1 MSLVVL
7 AQRFELHSELGQ
19 GGFATTW
26 KAKDRQNNR
35 WCALKA
41 LNLQALE
48 DWKSLELFERE
59 SKLLINLQHSHIP
72 RCFESL
78 TLEENG
84 QKHYYQVHELIDGQ
98 NLEQAIH
105 NGRFLTEKEVL
116 QIGIQLLDVLH
127 YLHSFSPPIIHRDIK
142 PSNILLTAAQ
152 SAFLIDFGAVKE
164 TLRHKEGSPTVVG
177 TFGYMP
183 IEQMEG
189 NAVPASDIYALGMAL
204 IFLLS
209 HREPDQFEKKGLKIQ
224 FRPHVN
230 ISGELA
236 KLLDQMI
243 EPDVAKRSSSAQE
256 LKEAFEKLVARNSVT
271 SSAQSAPRPQ
281 RRTPVFIVA
290 GLALAVIGFLGFK
303 EMRQPPAAQSN
314 SANPPASNAAPTA
327 RPGSA
332 TDARSQANSYY
343 DAEQY
348 ALAEVYFDK
357 ALQTRPDDAE
367 LLFRRGF
374 CRGKSNKH
382 TQAIADYKRVLELE
396 PANYP
401 LSHYNI
407 AWNYAQMNYH
417 QAAIRAF
424 NEMLA
429 LQPKHTDSIN
439 NRGLSYIQIK
449 AYDKALADFNATI
462 ALKPDYK
469 YPYNNLGEVY
479 RLQGKDAQA
488 LAAFDTA
495 IRLFPSYA
503 LPAYNKA
510 DMLSE
515 EKKYPEAIEALN
527 HAIQSSPEYVSA
539 YNLRGLCQYNQKN
552 YDLAI
557 LDYLEAIRLSPKYAT
572 AWYNLGLAYDDK
584 GDTAAAEVNYLKA
597 IEFSPQYA
605 SPLNNLGY
613 IYERRKDYLKA
624 LSYYNQAIAH
634 EPTKG
639 LYFRN
644 RGDIYK
650 ALKQCSPAQADWRKA
665 CDRGLN
671 SACKKTCP

>member
-7 AQRFELHSELGQ
+7 AKRFELHSELGQ

-26 KAKDRQNNR
+26 RAKDRKNGR

-59 SKLLINLQHSHIP
+59 SKLLINLQHPHIP

-84 QKHYYQVHELIDGQ
+84 QKQYYQVHELIEAE
-98 NLEQAIH
+98 NLEKQIR

-116 QIGIQLLDVLH
+116 QIGIQLLDVLG
-127 YLHSFSPPIIHRDIK
+127 YLHGFSPPIIHRDIK
-142 PSNILLTAAQ
+142 PGNILLTAAH
-152 SAFLIDFGAVKE
+152 SAYLIDFGAVKE
-164 TLRHKEGSPTVVG
+164 TLLRKEGTPTVVG

-189 NAVPASDIYALGMAL
+189 HAVPVSDIYALGMSL

-209 HREPDQFEKKGLKIQ
+209 HREPDEFEKKGLKIQ

-230 ISGELA
+230 ISGEFA
-236 KLLDQMI
+236 KLLERMV
-243 EPDVAKRSSSAQE
+243 EPDPDKRPTSASE
-256 LKEAFEKLVARNSVT
+256 LKQAFEKLVSRQSIT
-271 SSAQSAPRPQ
+271 QTPTSAPRPNN
-281 RRTPVFIVA
+281 RMPAFVAA
-290 GLALAVIGFLGFK
+290 GLALMVLGILGLR
-303 EMRQPPAAQSN
+303 EMRQPPAAVLP
-314 SANPPASNAAPTA
+314 SASPPVAATA

-332 TDARSQANSYY
+332 QDARSQANSYY

-357 ALQTRPDDAE
+357 ALQSTPNDAE

-374 CRGKSNKH
+374 CRGKSAKH
-382 TQAIADYKRVLELE
+382 AQAIADYKRVLTL
-396 PANYP
+396 AAASYP

-417 QAAIRAF
+417 QAAIKAF
-424 NEMLA
+424 GQMLA
-429 LQPKHTDSIN
+429 LQPKHVDSIN
-439 NRGLSYIQIK
+439 NRGLSYIQVK

-479 RLQGKDAQA
+479 RLQGKAEEA
-488 LAAFDTA
+488 LAAFDKA
-495 IRLFPSYA
+495 MRLFPTYA

-510 DMLSE
+510 DILGE
-515 EKKYPEAIEALN
+515 QKRYPEAIEALN
-527 HAIQSSPEYVSA
+527 QAIQSSPEYVSA

-557 LDYLEAIRLSPKYAT
+557 ADYLEAIRLSPKYAT

-584 GDTAAAEVNYLKA
+584 GDGSKAEEYYNKA
-597 IEFSPQYA
+597 LEFSPKYA

-613 IYERRKDYLKA
+613 LYERRKNYPQA
-624 LSYYNQAIAH
+624 LSYYNQAIAN

-650 ALKQCSPAQADWRKA
+650 ALKQCSPAQSDWQKA
-665 CDRGLN
+665 CTLGLN
-671 SACKKTCP
+671 SACKKSCP

>member
-1 MSLVVL
+1 MSLVIVD
-7 AQRFELHSELGQ
+7 QRFELHSELGQ

-26 KAKDRQNNR
+26 RAKDRKNGR

-59 SKLLINLQHSHIP
+59 SKLLINLQHPHIP

-78 TLEENG
+78 TLEDKG
-84 QKHYYQVHELIDGQ
+84 QKQYYQVHELIEAE
-98 NLEQAIH
+98 NLEKQIR

-116 QIGIQLLDVLH
+116 QIGIQLLDVLA
-127 YLHSFSPPIIHRDIK
+127 YLHGFSPPIIHRDIK
-142 PSNILLTAAQ
+142 PGNLLLTADQ
-152 SAFLIDFGAVKE
+152 RAFLIDFGAVKE
-164 TLRHKEGSPTVVG
+164 TLMRKEGTPTVVG

-189 NAVPASDIYALGMAL
+189 HAVPASDIYALGMSL

-209 HREPDQFEKKGLKIQ
+209 HREPDEFEKKGLRIQ

-230 ISGELA
+230 ISGEFA
-236 KLLDQMI
+236 KLLDRMVD
-243 EPDVAKRSSSAQE
+243 PDVNKRPASASE
-256 LKEAFEKLVARNSVT
+256 LKQAFEKLVSRQSIDQTAKSVPLPK
-271 SSAQSAPRPQ
+271 SRM
-281 RRTPVFIVA
+281 PVFIAA
-290 GLALAVIGFLGFK
+290 GLALAVIGFLGLK
-303 EMRQPPAAQSN
+303 EMRQPPAAVAISP
-314 SANPPASNAAPTA
+314 SPSSLPTA

-332 TDARSQANSYY
+332 QDARSQANSYY

-357 ALQTRPDDAE
+357 ALQTLPNDAE
-367 LLFRRGF
+367 MLFRRGF
-374 CRGKSNKH
+374 CRGKSAKH
-382 TQAIADYKRVLELE
+382 AQAIADYKRVLELQ
-396 PANYP
+396 PSSYP

-417 QAAIRAF
+417 QAAIKAF
-424 NEMLA
+424 GQMLA
-429 LQPKHTDSIN
+429 LQPKHVDSIN
-439 NRGLSYIQIK
+439 NRGLSYIQVK

-479 RLQGKDAQA
+479 HLQGKDEEA
-488 LAAFDTA
+488 LAAFDRA
-495 IRLFPSYA
+495 MRLFPKYA

-510 DMLSE
+510 DILSAQ
-515 EKKYPEAIEALN
+515 KNYPAAIEALN
-527 HAIQSSPEYVSA
+527 QAIQSSPEYASA

-557 LDYLEAIRLSPKYAT
+557 VDYLEAIRLSPKYAT

-584 GDTAAAEVNYLKA
+584 GDGVKAEEYYNKA
-597 IEFSPQYA
+597 LEFSPQYA
-605 SPLNNLGY
+605 SPHNNLGY
-613 IYERRKDYLKA
+613 LYERRKDYNKA
-624 LSYYNQAIAH
+624 LSYYSQAIAN

-644 RGDIYK
+644 RGDIFK
-650 ALKQCSPAQADWRKA
+650 ALKQCSSAQTDWQKA
-665 CDRGLN
+665 CGLGLN
-671 SACKKTCP
+671 SACKKSCP

>member
-1 MSLVVL
+1 MSLVIVD
-7 AQRFELHSELGQ
+7 QRFELHSELGQ

-26 KAKDRQNNR
+26 RAKDRKSGR

-59 SKLLINLQHSHIP
+59 SKLLINLRHPHIP

-78 TLEENG
+78 TLEDKG
-84 QKHYYQVHELIDGQ
+84 QKQYYQVHELIEAE
-98 NLEQAIH
+98 NLEKQIR

-116 QIGIQLLDVLH
+116 QIGIQLLDVLG
-127 YLHSFSPPIIHRDIK
+127 YLHGFSPPIIHRDIK
-142 PSNILLTAAQ
+142 PGNLLLTADQ
-152 SAFLIDFGAVKE
+152 RAFLIDFGAVKE
-164 TLRHKEGSPTVVG
+164 TLMRKEGTPTVVG

-189 NAVPASDIYALGMAL
+189 HAGPASDIYALGMSL

-209 HREPDQFEKKGLKIQ
+209 HREPDQFEKKGLRIQ

-230 ISGELA
+230 ISGEFA
-236 KLLDQMI
+236 KLLDRMV
-243 EPDVAKRSSSAQE
+243 EPDVNKRPTSAIE
-256 LKEAFEKLVARNSVT
+256 LKQDFEKLVSR
-271 SSAQSAPRPQ
+271 QSLTQTAAAVPLPKSRMPI
-281 RRTPVFIVA
+281 FIVA
-290 GLALAVIGFLGFK
+290 GLALTLTGFLGLK
-303 EMRQPPAAQSN
+303 EMRQPPAAVAISP
-314 SANPPASNAAPTA
+314 SPSSLPTA

-332 TDARSQANSYY
+332 QDARSQANSYY

-357 ALQTRPDDAE
+357 ALQTLPNDAE
-367 LLFRRGF
+367 MLFRRGF
-374 CRGKSNKH
+374 CRGKNAKH
-382 TQAIADYKRVLELE
+382 AQAIADYKRVLELQ
-396 PANYP
+396 PSTYP

-417 QAAIRAF
+417 QAAIKAF
-424 NEMLA
+424 GQMLA
-429 LQPKHTDSIN
+429 LQPKHVDSIN
-439 NRGLSYIQIK
+439 NRGLSYIQVK

-479 RLQGKDAQA
+479 RLQGKNEEA
-488 LAAFDTA
+488 LAAFDRA
-495 IRLFPSYA
+495 MRLFPTYA

-510 DMLSE
+510 EILNE
-515 EKKYPEAIEALN
+515 QKNYPAAIEALN
-527 HAIQSSPEYVSA
+527 QAIQSSPEYASA

-557 LDYLEAIRLSPKYAT
+557 VDYLEAIRLSPKYAT

-584 GDTAAAEVNYLKA
+584 GDGTKAEEYYNKA
-597 IEFSPQYA
+597 LEFSPKYA
-605 SPLNNLGY
+605 SPQNNLGY
-613 IYERRKDYLKA
+613 LYERRKDYTKA
-624 LSYYNQAIAH
+624 LSYYTQAIAN

-644 RGDIYK
+644 RGDIFK
-650 ALKQCSPAQADWRKA
+650 VLKQCAAAQTDWQKA
-665 CDRGLN
+665 CGLGLN
-671 SACKKTCP
+671 SACKRSCP